1 MSNHQASEQMLGYL
15 YQIRYALVLLLE
27 NDNANVQIS
36 VERFDD
42 VAFSNDG
49 IPIQRIQLKHHITQQ
64 GNLSDAST
72 DLWKTL
78 KVWIDVIHD
87 SPEILNE
94 TEFFIITT
102 STAPENSAASYL
114 KRNNNRNT
122 EIAYE
127 KLKTTSQTSANNAH
141 IGYYKAFKNTDVNI
155 IKELINKIVI
165 IDNANDIIDIAELLH
180 KQLRYSCSY
189 KYEDMVCERLEGWW
203 YQKMIEALCSNT
215 PIFVTQRE
223 IREKIVSISQEY
235 STENLPIDIF
245 DSKQLQK
252 DDMGVSERIFRE
264 QLKLISSGKNK
275 AKIAIRD
282 YYRAYNQRANW
293 LRNDLIFIE
302 ELGKYDYRLID
313 EWKHLFADMEDEL
326 DELAEI
332 SNVNIESEKI
342 KKGRQL
348 FSNIENKNIPIRPKC
363 QELFV
368 TRGSYH
374 ILASKLQVGWH
385 RDFYERLKNLLN

>member
-1 MSNHQASEQMLGYL
+1 
-15 YQIRYALVLLLE
+15 
-27 NDNANVQIS
+27 
-36 VERFDD
+36 
-42 VAFSNDG
+42 
-49 IPIQRIQLKHHITQQ
+49 
-64 GNLSDAST
+64 
-72 DLWKTL
+72 
-78 KVWIDVIHD
+78 
-87 SPEILNE
+87 
-94 TEFFIITT
+94 
-102 STAPENSAASYL
+102 
-114 KRNNNRNT
+114 
-122 EIAYE
+122 
-127 KLKTTSQTSANNAH
+127 
-141 IGYYKAFKNTDVNI
+141 
-155 IKELINKIVI
+155 
-165 IDNANDIIDIAELLH
+165 
-180 KQLRYSCSY
+180 
-189 KYEDMVCERLEGWW
+189 
-203 YQKMIEALCSNT
+203 MIEALCSNT